1 MSVDLPFILRAQ
13 DSASSARVGGMELS
27 RGAIQTPVFMPV
39 GTYGA
44 VKTLTPHE
52 VRQLGAQVVLSNTYH
67 LYLRPGLELVT
78 RFGGLHRFMGWDGP
92 LLTDSGGYQIF
103 SLASMRQINDA
114 GVSFQSHLDGSEH
127 HFTPEK
133 IIDLQRGL
141 GSDFVMVLDECPPG
155 DAPLKTWRTAV
166 ERTTRWA
173 QRSLARFRET
183 EPRYGHPQY
192 PVCIVQGGSDP
203 GLRRRSVEELLEL
216 DTPLYAVGG
225 LAVGEPREEL
235 FATLELLDQLLPRD
249 RPRYLMGVGTP
260 ADLVRS
266 VARGMDMF
274 DCVLPTR
281 NARNGQLFTAQGTI
295 NIRNARYRDDLDPV
309 MEDCDCLLCTHFNRA
324 YLRHLFKTGE
334 VLGLRLATV
343 HNLKFYF
350 QLMAA
355 MRAAIADGRFP
366 AWSREFLQTYEE
378 RTDE

>member
-1 MSVDLPFILRAQ
+1 MSGDLAFIVRAQ
-13 DSASSARVGGMELS
+13 DSSSSARVGEMQLS
-27 RGAIQTPVFMPV
+27 RGTVQTPVFMPV

-52 VRQLGAQVVLSNTYH
+52 VRELGAQVVLSNTYH

-103 SLASMRQINDA
+103 SLAGMRKIDDA
-114 GVSFQSHLDGSEH
+114 GVSFRSHLDGSEH

-155 DAPLKTWRTAV
+155 DAPLKAWRTAV

-192 PVCIVQGGSDP
+192 PVCIVQGGSNP
-203 GLRRRSVEELLEL
+203 GLRRRSVEELLQL
-216 DTPLYAVGG
+216 DTPVYAVGG

-235 FATLELLDQLLPRD
+235 FATLELLDRLLPRD

-260 ADLVRS
+260 ADLVRA
-266 VARGMDMF
+266 VAHGMDMF

-281 NARNGQLFTAQGTI
+281 NARNGQLFTDQGTLT
-295 NIRNARYRDDLDPV
+295 IRNARYRDDLDPV
-309 MEDCDCLLCTHFNRA
+309 MEDCDCLLCAHFNRA
-324 YLRHLFKTGE
+324 YLRHLFNTKE

-355 MRAAIADGRFP
+355 MRAAISDGRFP
-366 AWSREFLQTYEE
+366 AWSREYLQTYEG
-378 RTDE
+378 RSDE

>member
-1 MSVDLPFILRAQ
+1 MSADLAFIVRAQ
-13 DSASSARVGGMELS
+13 DSSSSARVGGMRLS

-52 VRQLGAQVVLSNTYH
+52 VRELGAQVVLSNTYH

-92 LLTDSGGYQIF
+92 LLTDSGGYQVF
-103 SLASMRQINDA
+103 SLASMRKIDDA
-114 GVSFQSHLDGSEH
+114 GVSFQSHLDGSRH
-127 HFTPEK
+127 NFTPEK

-155 DAPLKTWRTAV
+155 DAPLKAWRTAV
-166 ERTTRWA
+166 ERTTLWA

-203 GLRRRSVEELLEL
+203 GLRRQSVEELLEL
-216 DTPLYAVGG
+216 DTPVYAVGG

-235 FATLELLDQLLPRD
+235 FATLDLLDQLLPRD

-260 ADLVRS
+260 SDLVRS

-281 NARNGQLFTAQGTI
+281 NARNGQLFTARGTI

-309 MEDCDCLLCTHFNRA
+309 MEDCDCLLCTHFSRA
-324 YLRHLFKTGE
+324 YLRHLFNTGE
-334 VLGLRLATV
+334 VLGLRLATL

-366 AWSREFLQTYEE
+366 AWSREYLQTYEE

>member
-1 MSVDLPFILRAQ
+1 MSGDLAFIVRAE
-13 DSASSARVGGMELS
+13 DSASSARVGSMELS
-27 RGAIQTPVFMPV
+27 RGAVQTPVFMPV

-52 VRQLGAQVVLSNTYH
+52 VRELGAQVVLSNTYH

-103 SLASMRQINDA
+103 SLAPMCRIDDA
-114 GVSFQSHLDGSEH
+114 GVSFRSHLDGSEH

-155 DAPLKTWRTAV
+155 DAPLKAWRTAV

-203 GLRRRSVEELLEL
+203 GLRRRSVEELLQL
-216 DTPLYAVGG
+216 DTPVYAVGG

-235 FATLELLDQLLPRD
+235 FATLELLDRLLPRD

-260 ADLVRS
+260 ADLVRA
-266 VARGMDMF
+266 VAQGMDMF

-281 NARNGQLFTAQGTI
+281 NARNGQLFTAQGTLT
-295 NIRNARYRDDLDPV
+295 IRNARYRDDLDPV
-309 MEDCDCLLCTHFNRA
+309 MEDCDCLLCAHFNRA
-324 YLRHLFKTGE
+324 YLRHLFNTKET
-334 VLGLRLATV
+334 LGLRLATV

-350 QLMAA
+350 GLMAA

-366 AWSREFLQTYEE
+366 AWSRAYLQTYEE
-378 RTDE
+378 QTDE